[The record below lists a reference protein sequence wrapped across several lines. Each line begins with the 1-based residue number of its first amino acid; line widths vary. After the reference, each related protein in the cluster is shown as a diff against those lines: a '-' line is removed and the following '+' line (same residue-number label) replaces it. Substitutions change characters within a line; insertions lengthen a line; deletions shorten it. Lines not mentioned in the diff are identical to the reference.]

1 MQMPDAQWDQDFEAA
16 GAEPSRDHS
25 AEALPV
31 EAAPPDLAIAKIQQ
45 RQSLLEQDPAVAQTI
60 ANQTLHPHLW
70 QRDRSQPW
78 TESLEQ
84 NYGTPDP

>member
-1 MQMPDAQWDQDFEAA
+1 MQVPDAQWDQDFEAA

-25 AEALPV
+25 AEASPLG
-31 EAAPPDLAIAKIQQ
+31 AAIPDLAIAKIQQ
-45 RQSLLEQDPAVAQTI
+45 RQNLLEQDPEVAQAI
-60 ANQTLHPHLW
+60 ANQTLYPHLW

-84 NYGTPDP
+84 NYGTSDS